1 MHKPFTRLLLL
12 LLSVTALCAC
22 RRPTADSDRPVLTVS
37 IEPLRYVVEAIA
49 GNKYEV
55 HTLMP
60 QGASPETYEPTP
72 RQMMDLND
80 CQIVFR
86 TGTSGFEQSKLPQI
100 ARAVPDLCMVSLA
113 QGITPLRDNTHSHGT
128 EGESI
133 DPHAWLSPQCLLV
146 MAQNAANALCQ
157 ADSANAPYYQQRLK
171 AFEQQ
176 MDKLDAELR
185 RSLMPLQGR
194 TFLIYHPALGY
205 LARQYG
211 LHQLAVEHDGKEPSA
226 AYMQQ
231 LANRCRAEGV
241 KVVFVSKE
249 HTGRAARRLAQDIG
263 AKVVEINPLSYDV
276 PEQMKL
282 IAKSLK
288 Q

>member
-1 MHKPFTRLLLL
+1 
-12 LLSVTALCAC
+12 
-22 RRPTADSDRPVLTVS
+22 
-37 IEPLRYVVEAIA
+37 
-49 GNKYEV
+49 
-55 HTLMP
+55 
-60 QGASPETYEPTP
+60 
-72 RQMMDLND
+72 
-80 CQIVFR
+80 
-86 TGTSGFEQSKLPQI
+86 
-100 ARAVPDLCMVSLA
+100 
-113 QGITPLRDNTHSHGT
+113 
-128 EGESI
+128 
-133 DPHAWLSPQCLLV
+133 

-276 PEQMKL
+276 PGQMKL

>member
-1 MHKPFTRLLLL
+1 
-12 LLSVTALCAC
+12 
-22 RRPTADSDRPVLTVS
+22 
-37 IEPLRYVVEAIA
+37 
-49 GNKYEV
+49 
-55 HTLMP
+55 
-60 QGASPETYEPTP
+60 
-72 RQMMDLND
+72 
-80 CQIVFR
+80 
-86 TGTSGFEQSKLPQI
+86 
-100 ARAVPDLCMVSLA
+100 
-113 QGITPLRDNTHSHGT
+113 
-128 EGESI
+128 
-133 DPHAWLSPQCLLV
+133 
-146 MAQNAANALCQ
+146 MAQNAASALCQ

-194 TFLIYHPALGY
+194 AFLIYHPALGY